1 MTATTNTADLGD
13 AIALDRLD
21 EAGRALLFTGAR
33 TVNTFAT
40 TPVTDDELH
49 AIWALAKWAP
59 TAANLQ
65 PLRVLYVRT
74 PEGKARLVEQ
84 MNDGNKA
91 KTASAPVT
99 AVLAYDTRFHEHVP
113 TVFPAR
119 PEMQDVFEQ
128 NLQMRES
135 TGEFSAKLQAG
146 YFVLA
151 VRAQGLAAG
160 PMAGFDAAGI
170 DREFFPE
177 GRWRSLLVVNIG
189 HPGVDPWF
197 DRQPRLEHE
206 DVVRWA

>member
-1 MTATTNTADLGD
+1 MTATPDTAGPAN
-13 AIALDRLD
+13 AIVLDRLD
-21 EAGRALLFTGAR
+21 ETGRALLFTQAR
-33 TVNTFAT
+33 TVNTFAS
-40 TPVTDDELH
+40 TPVTDEELH
-49 AIWALAKWAP
+49 AVWALAKWAP

-74 PEGKARLVEQ
+74 PEGKARLVEH

-91 KTASAPVT
+91 KTESAPVT

-128 NLQMRES
+128 NVAMRES
-135 TGEFSAKLQAG
+135 TGEFNAKLQAG

-160 PMAGFDAAGI
+160 PMAGFDADGV
-170 DREFFPE
+170 DREFFPD

-189 HPGVDPWF
+189 HPGDAPWF